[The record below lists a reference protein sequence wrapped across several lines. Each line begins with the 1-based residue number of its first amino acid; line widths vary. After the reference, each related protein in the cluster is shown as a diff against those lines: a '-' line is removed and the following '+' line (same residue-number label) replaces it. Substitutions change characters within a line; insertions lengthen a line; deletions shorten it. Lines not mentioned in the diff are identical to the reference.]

1 MSIELITLLM
11 VGSLMLL
18 LIMGMPMAFAL
29 GFVAVAFAHAL
40 FGWNALQLISS
51 RIYGFVSVYVLIA
64 VPMFLLM
71 ASIMDRSGVARD
83 LYDAMSVWAG
93 GLPGGVAVMT
103 LIAAVFMAATTGI
116 IGGEIILLG
125 LVALPQML
133 RLGYDK
139 GLAIG
144 TICAGGSLGT
154 MIPPSI
160 VLIFYGLTA
169 NVSIGELFIAVVLP
183 GLLLASLYIVYTLIR
198 CGLDPALGPPLPAQE
213 RDMPL
218 RQKVALLKGL
228 ILPMGIA
235 LAVLGSIYAGVAAVS
250 EAAAVGVAGTIFAA
264 WVRGELSW
272 GMLQGALHQTMA
284 TCGLLLWLTF
294 GATAL
299 IGVYNLLG
307 GIRFIQG
314 AMTDLPFEPIVVV
327 LIMLAIL
334 ILLGMFM
341 DWVGILLLTMP
352 IFVPIIEQL
361 GYDPIWFGILFC
373 MNMQISYLSP
383 PFGPAAFYLK
393 SVAPP
398 EISLQD
404 IFRALWPFMLMQILA
419 MILVLL
425 FPQIALWLP
434 SVLIGSAS

>member
-1 MSIELITLLM
+1 VSIEIITLLM
-11 VGSLMLL
+11 VGSLLFL
-18 LIMGMPMAFAL
+18 VLIGMPLAFAL
-29 GFVAVAFAHAL
+29 GFVAVSFAYAF
-40 FGWNALQLISS
+40 FGFNAIQLIAS
-51 RIYGFVSVYVLIA
+51 RIYGFVNVYVLLS

-71 ASIMDRSGVARD
+71 AAIMDRSGVARD
-83 LYDAMSVWAG
+83 LYDAISVWAG
-93 GLPGGVAVMT
+93 NLPGGVAVMT

-125 LVALPQML
+125 LVAMPQML
-133 RLGYDK
+133 RLGYHK
-139 GLAIG
+139 NLAIG

-169 NVSIGELFIAVVLP
+169 NVAIGDLFIAVIMP
-183 GLLLASLYIVYTLIR
+183 GLLLAGFYLVYILVR
-198 CGLDPALGPPLPAQE
+198 CGLNPELGPPLPASE
-213 RDMPL
+213 RDIPL
-218 RQKVALLKGL
+218 RDKLGLLKGL

-235 LAVLGSIYAGVAAVS
+235 FGVLASIYAGIAAVA
-250 EAAAVGVAGTIFAA
+250 EAAAVGVAGTIIAA
-264 WVRGELSW
+264 WLR
-272 GMLQGALHQTMA
+272 GALNWEMLRDCVRQTMS

-307 GIRFIQG
+307 GIRFIQD
-314 AMTDLPFEPIVVV
+314 AMTGLPFAPVVV
-327 LIMLAIL
+327 
-334 ILLGMFM
+334 ILLMMAVLIVLGLFM

-352 IFVPIIEQL
+352 IFVPIIENL
-361 GYDPIWFGILFC
+361 GYDAVWFGILFC

-393 SVAPP
+393 GVAPP

-404 IFRALWPFMLMQILA
+404 IYRALWPFILMQIAA
-419 MILVLL
+419 MLLVLF
-425 FPQIALWLP
+425 FPEIALWLP
-434 SVLIGSAS
+434 RVLAGGGG

>member
-11 VGSLMLL
+11 VGTLLLL
-18 LIMGMPMAFAL
+18 LIIGMPMAFAL
-29 GFVAVAFAHAL
+29 GFVAVAFAYAF

-83 LYDAMSVWAG
+83 MYDAMSVWAG
-93 GLPGGVAVMT
+93 GLPGGVALMT

-139 GLAIG
+139 NLAIG

-169 NVSIGELFIAVVLP
+169 NVSIGELFIAVVIP
-183 GLLLASLYIVYTLIR
+183 GLLLAGIYLVYTLIR
-198 CGLDPALGPPLPAQE
+198 CLLNPKLGPPLPLHE

-218 RQKVALLKGL
+218 TQKFAMLKGL

-235 LAVLGSIYAGVAAVS
+235 FAVLGSIYTGTAAVS
-250 EAAAVGVAGTIFAA
+250 EAASLGVAGTIFAA

-272 GMLQGALHQTMA
+272 GMLRDALYQTMA

-314 AMTDLPFEPIVVV
+314 AMTDLPFEPIVIV

-334 ILLGMFM
+334 IVLGMFM

-352 IFVPIIEQL
+352 IFVPIIERL

-404 IFRALWPFMLMQILA
+404 IFKALWPFMIMQIAA
-419 MILVLL
+419 MLLVMK
-425 FPQIALWLP
+425 FPQLALWLP
-434 SVLIGSAS
+434 AVLRGGAG

>member
-1 MSIELITLLM
+1 MSIEIITLLM
-11 VGSLMLL
+11 VGSLLFL
-18 LIMGMPMAFAL
+18 VLIGMPLAFAL
-29 GFVAVAFAHAL
+29 GFVAVSFAYAF
-40 FGWNALQLISS
+40 FGFNAIQLIAS
-51 RIYGFVSVYVLIA
+51 RIYGFVNVYVLLS

-71 ASIMDRSGVARD
+71 AAIMDRSGVAKD
-83 LYDAMSVWAG
+83 LYDAISVWAG

-133 RLGYDK
+133 RLGYHK
-139 GLAIG
+139 NLAIG

-169 NVSIGELFIAVVLP
+169 NVAIGDLFVAVIMP
-183 GLLLASLYIVYTLIR
+183 GLLLAGFYLVYILVR
-198 CGLDPALGPPLPAQE
+198 CGLNPELGPPLPAEE
-213 RDMPL
+213 RDIPF
-218 RQKVALLKGL
+218 RQKVGLLAGL
-228 ILPMGIA
+228 VLPMAIA
-235 LAVLGSIYAGVAAVS
+235 FGVLASIYAGIAAVA
-250 EAAAVGVAGTIFAA
+250 EAAAVGVAGTIIAA
-264 WVRGELSW
+264 WLRGALSW
-272 GMLQGALHQTMA
+272 EMLGDCVRQTMS

-307 GIRFIQG
+307 GIRFIQD
-314 AMTDLPFEPIVVV
+314 AMTGLPFEPVMIV
-327 LIMLAIL
+327 LIMMLVL
-334 ILLGMFM
+334 IVLGLFM

-352 IFVPIIEQL
+352 IFVPIIEGL
-361 GYDPIWFGILFC
+361 GYDPVWFGILFC

-393 SVAPP
+393 GVAPP

-404 IFRALWPFMLMQILA
+404 IYRALWPFMLMQIAA
-419 MILVLL
+419 MLLVLA
-425 FPQIALWLP
+425 FPEIALWLP
-434 SVLIGSAS
+434 RMLAGGGN

>member
-1 MSIELITLLM
+1 MSIELITLSM
-11 VGSLMLL
+11 VGSLLL
-18 LIMGMPMAFAL
+18 LLMIGMPMAFAL
-29 GFVAVAFAHAL
+29 GFVAVGFAYAF

-64 VPMFLLM
+64 VPMFLMM
-71 ASIMDRSGVARD
+71 ATIMDRSGVARD

-93 GLPGGVAVMT
+93 GLPGGVAAMT
-103 LIAAVFMAATTGI
+103 LVAAVFMAATTGI

-133 RLGYDK
+133 RLSYDK
-139 GLAIG
+139 SLAIG

-169 NVSIGELFIAVVLP
+169 NVSIGDLFIAVVLP
-183 GLLLASLYIVYTLIR
+183 GLLLASIYMVYILVR
-198 CGLDPALGPPLPAQE
+198 CGLDPALGPPLPVVE
-213 RDMPL
+213 RAIPL
-218 RQKVALLKGL
+218 REKLRLLRGL

-235 LAVLGSIYAGVAAVS
+235 FGVLGSIYAGIAAVT
-250 EAAAVGVAGTIFAA
+250 EAAAVGVAGAILAA
-264 WVRGELSW
+264 WVRGTLTWEL
-272 GMLQGALHQTMA
+272 LRDCVQQTMS

-307 GIRFIQG
+307 GIRFMHD
-314 AMTDLPFEPIVVV
+314 AMADLPFEPIMIV
-327 LIMLAIL
+327 LLMMAIL
-334 ILLGMFM
+334 IVLGMFM

-352 IFVPIIEQL
+352 IFVPIIENL
-361 GYDPIWFGILFC
+361 GYDKVWFGILFC

-398 EISLQD
+398 EISLQH
-404 IFRALWPFMLMQILA
+404 IYAALWPFMLMQLTGLG
-419 MILVLL
+419 LVMM
-425 FPQIALWLP
+425 FPEIALWLP
-434 SVLIGSAS
+434 RMLAGGG

>member
-1 MSIELITLLM
+1 MSIQLITVLM
-11 VGSLMLL
+11 VGSLLL
-18 LIMGMPMAFAL
+18 LLLLGVPLAFAL
-29 GFVAVAFAHAL
+29 GFVAVGSAYAF
-40 FGWNALQLISS
+40 FGWNAILLISS
-51 RIYGFVSVYVLIA
+51 RIYGFVNVYVLLS

-71 ASIMDRSGVARD
+71 AAIMDRSGVARD

-93 GLPGGVAVMT
+93 GLPGGIAVMT
-103 LIAAVFMAATTGI
+103 LLAAVFMAATTGI

-139 GLAIG
+139 NLAIG

-169 NVSIGELFIAVVLP
+169 NVSIGDLFIAVVLP
-183 GLLLASLYIVYTLIR
+183 GLLLAAFYLTYVLIR
-198 CGLDPALGPPLPAQE
+198 CGLEPGLGPPLPAAQ
-213 RDMPL
+213 RDLPIRAKLAM
-218 RQKVALLKGL
+218 LKGL

-235 LAVLGSIYAGVAAVS
+235 FGVLGVIYAGIAAVA
-250 EAAAVGVAGTIFAA
+250 EAAAVGVAGTILAA
-264 WVRGELSW
+264 WLRGELSW
-272 GMLQGALHQTMA
+272 AMLRECVQQTMA

-307 GIRFIQG
+307 GIRFIHD
-314 AMTDLPFEPIVVV
+314 AMTGLPFAPVVVV
-327 LIMLAIL
+327 LIMMAVL
-334 ILLGMFM
+334 IVLGLFM

-352 IFVPIIEQL
+352 IFVPIIQHL

-393 SVAPP
+393 GVAPP
-398 EISLQD
+398 DISLQD
-404 IFRALWPFMLMQILA
+404 IYKALWPFMLMQIA
-419 MILVLL
+419 AILLVMA
-425 FPQIALWLP
+425 FPEIALWLP
-434 SVLIGSAS
+434 HVLLGGG

>member
-1 MSIELITLLM
+1 MSIELITILM
-11 VGSLMLL
+11 VGSLLLLL
-18 LIMGMPMAFAL
+18 LIGVPLAFAL
-29 GFVAVAFAHAL
+29 GFVAVGFAYAF
-40 FGWNALQLISS
+40 FGWNALLLIAS
-51 RIYGFVSVYVLIA
+51 RIYGFVNVYVLIA

-83 LYDAMSVWAG
+83 LYDAMSMWAG

-103 LIAAVFMAATTGI
+103 LVAAVFMAATTGI

-139 GLAIG
+139 NLAIG
-144 TICAGGSLGT
+144 TICGGGSLGT

-183 GLLLASLYIVYTLIR
+183 GLLLAGLYLIYILVR
-198 CGLDPALGPPLPAQE
+198 CGWQPHLGPPLPAAE
-213 RDMPL
+213 RAIPL
-218 RQKVALLKGL
+218 SAKLRLLRGL
-228 ILPMGIA
+228 ILPMAIA
-235 LAVLGSIYAGVAAVS
+235 FGVLGVIYAGIAAVA

-264 WVRGELSW
+264 WVRGTLSW
-272 GMLQGALHQTMA
+272 SLLRECVQQTMA

-294 GATAL
+294 AATAL

-307 GIRFIQG
+307 GIRFMHD
-314 AMTDLPFEPIVVV
+314 AMADLPFQPIVIV
-327 LIMLAIL
+327 LIMMAIL
-334 ILLGMFM
+334 IVLGLFM

-352 IFVPIIEQL
+352 IFVPIVENL
-361 GYDPIWFGILFC
+361 GYDPVWFGILFC

-393 SVAPP
+393 GVAPP

-404 IFRALWPFMLMQILA
+404 IYKALWPFMLMQIAGMLMVMA
-419 MILVLL
+419 
-425 FPQIALWLP
+425 FPEIALWLP
-434 SVLIGSAS
+434 HLLLGGGQ

>member
-1 MSIELITLLM
+1 MGIETITVLMVATLLGLLVIGVPM
-11 VGSLMLL
+11 V
-18 LIMGMPMAFAL
+18 FAL
-29 GFVAVAFAHAL
+29 GITAVGFAYAF
-40 FGWNALQLISS
+40 FGWNALQLITS
-51 RIYGFVSVYVLIA
+51 RIYGFVNVYVLIA

-71 ASIMDRSGVARD
+71 ATIMDRSGVARD
-83 LYDAMSVWAG
+83 LYTAISVWSG
-93 GLPGGVAVMT
+93 RLPGGVAVMT
-103 LIAAVFMAATTGI
+103 LVAAVFMAATTGI

-139 GLAIG
+139 NIAIG

-169 NVSIGELFIAVVLP
+169 GVSIGDLFIAVILP
-183 GLLLASLYIVYTLIR
+183 GLLLAGLYMAYILIR
-198 CGLDPALGPPLPAQE
+198 CALNPGLGPPPPPDQLDLSLGD
-213 RDMPL
+213 RL
-218 RQKVALLKGL
+218 RLLKG
-228 ILPMGIA
+228 IVLPMAIA
-235 LAVLGSIYAGVAAVS
+235 FGVLGAIYAGIAAVA
-250 EAAAVGVAGTIFAA
+250 EAAAVGVAGVIIAA
-264 WVRGELSW
+264 WIRGELTWS
-272 GMLQGALHQTMA
+272 MLKDCLEQTMT

-294 GATAL
+294 SATAL

-314 AMTDLPFEPIVVV
+314 AMTGLPFEPLVIVLLMMAV
-327 LIMLAIL
+327 LIV
-334 ILLGMFM
+334 LGLFM

-352 IFVPIIEQL
+352 IFVPIIERL
-361 GYDPIWFGILFC
+361 GYDPVWFGILFC

-393 SVAPP
+393 GVAPP

-404 IFRALWPFMLMQILA
+404 IYRALWPFML
-419 MILVLL
+419 
-425 FPQIALWLP
+425 
-434 SVLIGSAS
+434 

>member
-1 MSIELITLLM
+1 MSIQLITVLM
-11 VGSLMLL
+11 VGSLLL
-18 LIMGMPMAFAL
+18 LLLLGVPLAFAL
-29 GFVAVAFAHAL
+29 GFVAVGSAYAF
-40 FGWNALQLISS
+40 FGWNAILLISS
-51 RIYGFVSVYVLIA
+51 RIYGFVNVYVLLS

-71 ASIMDRSGVARD
+71 AAIMDRSGVARD

-93 GLPGGVAVMT
+93 ALPGGVAVMT
-103 LIAAVFMAATTGI
+103 LLAAVFMAATTGI

-139 GLAIG
+139 NLAIG

-169 NVSIGELFIAVVLP
+169 NVSIGDLFIAVVLP
-183 GLLLASLYIVYTLIR
+183 GLLLAAFYLTYVLIR
-198 CGLDPALGPPLPAQE
+198 CGLEPGLGPPLPAAQ
-213 RDMPL
+213 RDLPIRAKLAM
-218 RQKVALLKGL
+218 LKGL

-235 LAVLGSIYAGVAAVS
+235 FGVLGVIYAGIAAVA
-250 EAAAVGVAGTIFAA
+250 EAAAVGVAGTILAA
-264 WVRGELSW
+264 WLRGELSW
-272 GMLQGALHQTMA
+272 AMLRECVQQTMA

-307 GIRFIQG
+307 GIRFIHD
-314 AMTDLPFEPIVVV
+314 AMTGLPFAPVVVV
-327 LIMLAIL
+327 LIMMAVL
-334 ILLGMFM
+334 IVLGLFM

-352 IFVPIIEQL
+352 IFVPIIQHL

-393 SVAPP
+393 GVAPP
-398 EISLQD
+398 DISLQD
-404 IFRALWPFMLMQILA
+404 IYKALWPFMLMQIA
-419 MILVLL
+419 AILLVMA
-425 FPQIALWLP
+425 FPEIALWLP
-434 SVLIGSAS
+434 HVLLGGG